1 MAIEIERRFLV
12 ADDSWRECAESSERL
27 VQGYI
32 LNSEEKCVRV
42 RVAGESA
49 WITVKGGSNALN
61 RLEFEYSIPVDD
73 ARTMIDLLCDDRVID
88 KIRHRI
94 PQGELTWEV
103 DVFSGANEGLVIAE
117 VELPTAETPFAH
129 PAWLGEEVSQDPR
142 YLNARLLR
150 NPWPTWC

>member
-12 ADDSWRECAESSERL
+12 ADETWRESSESHERF

-32 LNSEEKCVRV
+32 LNSEEKCVRI
-42 RVAGESA
+42 RIAGDSA
-49 WITVKGGSNALN
+49 WITVKGGSDALN
-61 RLEFEYSIPVDD
+61 RLEFEYSIPLDD
-73 ARTMIDLLCDDRVID
+73 ARTMIDTLCDDRVID

-94 PQGELTWEV
+94 SQGDLTWEV
-103 DVFSGANEGLVIAE
+103 DVFSGPNSGLVIAE

-129 PAWLGEEVSQDPR
+129 PPWLGEEVSHDPR

-150 NPWPTWC
+150 NPWPSWR